1 MHDAIAV
8 ALSVMEGL
16 ACPRSLGVKILIEC
30 GEWRQLAE
38 LRCDPRQYA
47 TPDAYF
53 RAASATEMLRKCADL
68 PLTGVNRREAALSK
82 WWEAERQCFRTN
94 RRLAPFVNRGL
105 FGHLE
110 DERVHAFIAR
120 VRKRVWRV
128 LGTKPPSE
136 LSPRLGPGATQS
148 DRSGYTTVPDKF
160 TSALTLTPSA
170 WPFVVPWLGTKWGQA
185 HRKLGLEGS
194 EIRGNAY
201 FTVPKTALTDRS
213 CGKEPSLNG
222 AYQLAIGRVIRAR
235 LFRFTGVDLDHG
247 HIEHGKLAREG
258 SLTGCYAT
266 IDLSSASDTVA
277 DSLVK
282 LLLPP
287 DWYDLLSA
295 LRSPFT
301 SVDGRWVRLEK
312 FSSMGNGFTFELETL
327 LFWAISSEC
336 QDPCDEYNV
345 YVYGDDIIVP
355 SRSAESVVS
364 ALSWFGFSPNKEK
377 TFLDGAFRESCGSDY
392 FNGVAVRPYYLEE
405 FPDEPQK
412 WIALA
417 NGIRRLANQDRRF
430 PRRWTDLR
438 RPWFRALDNIPELIR
453 QCRGPEA
460 LGDVVIH
467 DEESRWKTRW
477 RSNCIRYLRVY
488 RPRALTRVRWEG
500 FAYEVQF
507 AAALYL
513 AGKGRDGPTRDPLGN
528 LVPRDPVL
536 LHKVGWLAFS

>member
-47 TPDAYF
+47 TPDSYF
-53 RAASATEMLRKCADL
+53 RAATATEFLRKCPDL
-68 PLTGVNRREAALSK
+68 PLEGVNRREAALTK

-94 RRLAPFVNRGL
+94 ARLAPFVGRGV
-105 FGHLE
+105 FQHQV
-110 DERVHAFIAR
+110 DERVHDFIGR

-128 LGTKPPSE
+128 LGARPPSE

-148 DRSGYTTVPDKF
+148 DRSGFTTVPDKF
-160 TSALTLTPSA
+160 STALTLTPSA
-170 WPFVVPWLGTKWGQA
+170 WPFIVPWLGTKWGQA
-185 HRKLGLEGS
+185 HVKLGLEGS

-201 FTVPKTALTDRS
+201 FTVPKTAITDRS

-222 AYQLAIGRVIRAR
+222 AYQLAVGRVIRGR
-235 LFRFTGVDLDHG
+235 LFRLAGIDLDHG

-277 DSLVK
+277 DNLVK

-287 DWYDLLSA
+287 AWYDLLDS
-295 LRSPFT
+295 LRSPMT
-301 SVDGRWVRLEK
+301 SVDGRWVKLEK

-327 LFWAISSEC
+327 IFWAISSEC
-336 QDPCDEYNV
+336 QAPWDEHLV
-345 YVYGDDIIVP
+345 RTYGDDIIVP
-355 SRSAESVVS
+355 TRSARDVIG
-364 ALSWFGFSPNKEK
+364 ALTYFGFSCNMEK
-377 TFLDGAFRESCGSDY
+377 TFVEGAFRESCGSDY
-392 FNGVAVRPYYLEE
+392 FQGVAVRPYYLEG
-405 FPDEPQK
+405 FPNEPSE

-430 PRRWTDLR
+430 PRRWVDLR
-438 RPWFRALDNIPELIR
+438 RSWFRTLDNIPTNVR
-453 QCRGPEA
+453 SCRGPET

-467 DEESRWKTRW
+467 DDEEHWRTRW

-488 RPRALTRVRWEG
+488 RPKALSRVRWEG
-500 FAYEVQF
+500 FAYDVQY

-513 AGKGRDGPTRDPLGN
+513 AGKGRYGPTRDPLGN

-536 LHKVGWLAFS
+536 AHKVGWLPYS

>member
-1 MHDAIAV
+1 
-8 ALSVMEGL
+8 MEGL

-38 LRCDPRQYA
+38 LRCDPRQYG

-53 RAASATEMLRKCADL
+53 RAASATEFLRKCPDL
-68 PLTGVNRREAALSK
+68 PLEGVNRREAALSK
-82 WWEAERQCFRTN
+82 WWKAERQCFRTN
-94 RRLAPFVNRGL
+94 ARLAPFVGRGV
-105 FGHLE
+105 FGHQV
-110 DERVHAFIAR
+110 DERVHQFIAG

-128 LGTKPPSE
+128 LGSKPPSE
-136 LSPRLGPGATQS
+136 LSPKLGPGATQS
-148 DRSGYTTVPDKF
+148 DRSGFTTVPDKF
-160 TSALTLTPSA
+160 TSAITMTPSA

-185 HRKLGLEGS
+185 HVKLGLSGS

-201 FTVPKTALTDRS
+201 FTVPKTAMTDRS

-222 AYQLAIGRVIRAR
+222 AYQLAIGQAIRAR
-235 LFRFTGVDLDHG
+235 LYRRAGIDLDHG

-266 IDLSSASDTVA
+266 IDLESASDTVA
-277 DSLVK
+277 DNLVK

-287 DWYDLLSA
+287 AWYDLLDS
-295 LRSPFT
+295 LRSPMT
-301 SVDGRWVRLEK
+301 SVDGRWVKLEK

-336 QDPCDEYNV
+336 QVPWLEHEV
-345 YVYGDDIIVP
+345 RVYGDDIIVP
-355 SRSAESVVS
+355 TSSAKDVVS
-364 ALSWFGFSPNKEK
+364 ALTYFGFSCNKEK
-377 TFLDGAFRESCGSDY
+377 TFVEGAFRESCGSDY
-392 FNGVAVRPYYLEE
+392 FQGVAVRPYYLEGY
-405 FPDEPQK
+405 PNEPSE

-417 NGIRRLANQDRRF
+417 NGIRRLANQDSRF
-430 PRRWTDLR
+430 PRRWSDLR
-438 RPWFRALDNIPELIR
+438 RSWFRTLDNLPSNIR
-453 QCRGPEA
+453 RLRGPTA

-467 DEESRWKTRW
+467 DDEEHWQTRW

-513 AGKGRDGPTRDPLGN
+513 AGKGRSGPTRDPLGN
-528 LVPRDPVL
+528 LVPREPVL
-536 LHKVGWLAFS
+536 SHKVGWLAFS